1 MIWRRKHRLDRLDW
15 VLIDILKR
23 DLDWHNAELHKAADE
38 IERLRAEVRALE
50 TDRDQ
55 WQTKAVSRD

>member
-1 MIWRRKHRLDRLDW
+1 MWRRRVKFAPLDW
-15 VLIDILKR
+15 QLIEILKR

-50 TDRDQ
+50 TERDQ
-55 WQTKAVSRD
+55 WQRQATRD